1 MQIAVPNSVGLGLAA
16 QVGSPSKVAASI
28 VVLRSGKT
36 APFALQELLPK
47 NRHDGQYFRMKS
59 SFILVG
65 TIGPKAFPQVLRM
78 KVGLLQ

>member
-47 NRHDGQYFRMKS
+47 NRHDVSIFE
-59 SFILVG
+59 
-65 TIGPKAFPQVLRM
+65 
-78 KVGLLQ
+78 